1 MRHVRLIIHMA
12 SFMQRRHFVYM
23 ARPTLHDEAKW
34 EPEDSPRSPEKTAA
48 KIQALVRGHSARK
61 LYGELLYDKYAAEEE
76 ADAEAERKR
85 MEEGMRLLEKKK
97 TEQDLLEKSILEDHL
112 RKTARLAEGVTREDG
127 GK

>member
-1 MRHVRLIIHMA
+1 MQKRKHRH
-12 SFMQRRHFVYM
+12 M
-23 ARPTLHDEAKW
+23 ARPTPREEAKW
-34 EPEDSPRSPEKTAA
+34 EPENSPRSPEKTAA
-48 KIQALVRGHSARK
+48 KIQALARGHSARK

-76 ADAEAERKR
+76 AEAEAERKR

-112 RKTARLAEGVTREDG
+112 RKTARLAEGVPKEDV